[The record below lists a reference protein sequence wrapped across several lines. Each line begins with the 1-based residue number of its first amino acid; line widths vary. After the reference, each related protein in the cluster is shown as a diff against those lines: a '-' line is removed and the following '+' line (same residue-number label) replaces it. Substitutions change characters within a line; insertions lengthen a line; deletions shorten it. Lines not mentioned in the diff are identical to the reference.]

1 MSARGD
7 HIWLGGPGGVQLFTQ
22 GQFYTMNW
30 KDSNL
35 PGRVSGVVETKT
47 GDLWVNG
54 FSGIAHVPASEL
66 VKWLRDP
73 SFAVSAEHFDELDG
87 LPGLSGEK
95 VPEPSVVEASD
106 GRIWFAT
113 IKGIAWLDPTA
124 LERNR
129 NSLPPPVVVS
139 AIASN
144 GKVYPGGSSLTL
156 PKYTENLEIDYAALS
171 LRMPERVLFRYRL
184 EGVDNGWQNAG
195 TRRQAYYTKL
205 RPGQYRFRVMACNDD
220 GIWNEAGALLSFT
233 LSPAW
238 FQTAWFRLVCVGCGV
253 TMLLLLYRLRVR
265 QIAAGINSRFAER
278 LAERN
283 LVAQELHDTLLQ
295 GILSASM
302 QVHVARDRLPEDSPV
317 KPTLTR
323 SLDLMGQVIEEGR
336 AALRGIRSTGA
347 LSLELEDA
355 FAQIQRE
362 FCAGG
367 EDEKAVE
374 FRMFVE
380 GRQKPLNPLLRDEIY
395 RIGREVLTNAFRHA
409 HAKRVEIELKYGS
422 RDFRLVVRDDGC
434 GVDQQLL
441 SRRNGNGGLSR
452 MRERTDRIGAQLH
465 VFTGPSA
472 GTEVCL
478 SVSGGIAYRD

>member
-1 MSARGD
+1 
-7 HIWLGGPGGVQLFTQ
+7 
-22 GQFYTMNW
+22 
-30 KDSNL
+30 
-35 PGRVSGVVETKT
+35 
-47 GDLWVNG
+47 
-54 FSGIAHVPASEL
+54 
-66 VKWLRDP
+66 
-73 SFAVSAEHFDELDG
+73 
-87 LPGLSGEK
+87 
-95 VPEPSVVEASD
+95 
-106 GRIWFAT
+106 
-113 IKGIAWLDPTA
+113 
-124 LERNR
+124 
-129 NSLPPPVVVS
+129 
-139 AIASN
+139 
-144 GKVYPGGSSLTL
+144 
-156 PKYTENLEIDYAALS
+156 
-171 LRMPERVLFRYRL
+171 
-184 EGVDNGWQNAG
+184 
-195 TRRQAYYTKL
+195 
-205 RPGQYRFRVMACNDD
+205 
-220 GIWNEAGALLSFT
+220 
-233 LSPAW
+233 
-238 FQTAWFRLVCVGCGV
+238 
-253 TMLLLLYRLRVR
+253 
-265 QIAAGINSRFAER
+265 
-278 LAERN
+278 
-283 LVAQELHDTLLQ
+283 
-295 GILSASM
+295 
-302 QVHVARDRLPEDSPV
+302 
-317 KPTLTR
+317 
-323 SLDLMGQVIEEGR
+323 MGQVIEEGR